1 MPCSILINPSNTF
14 CNGCR
19 YVPRE
24 FRIICLKCTNK
35 SFLRQVDLCTGCI
48 DKPVKVEDLFDHHPG
63 HPVVRTSRLVHD
75 RHVGPLNASS
85 WRTFHRAARLLHV
98 DNKIEWEDVT
108 GDDNNNTETATEM
121 GDDELSVVFC
131 GCCTKPVFV
140 PFWICVT
147 CYIDYGLFLL
157 ISD

>member
-1 MPCSILINPSNTF
+1 M
-14 CNGCR
+14 
-19 YVPRE
+19 
-24 FRIICLKCTNK
+24 
-35 SFLRQVDLCTGCI
+35 
-48 DKPVKVEDLFDHHPG
+48 EDLFDHHPG

-108 GDDNNNTETATEM
+108 GDDNNNTETATGM

-147 CYIDYGLFLL
+147 CYVDYGLFLL